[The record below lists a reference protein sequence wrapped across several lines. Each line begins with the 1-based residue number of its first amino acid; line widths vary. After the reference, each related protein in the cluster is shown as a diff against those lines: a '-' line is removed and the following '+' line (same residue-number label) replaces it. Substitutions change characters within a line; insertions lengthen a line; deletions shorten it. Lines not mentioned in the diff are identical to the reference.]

1 MDVRSAQKVVCI
13 TITAALENI
22 TNYFIVYLFQA
33 HAKTRKE
40 SQVGNLLFYPGFH
53 LIFTDFICSL
63 GTESIRWHIK
73 SEKQSFRERA
83 LLSGKS
89 MIISPFCVVG
99 KNKLNP
105 FFYRLLAFTMYLIY
119 PTPIPLLLNAKPVK
133 ELGSESETQVPSQDS
148 PFDVTFGIIFPQ
160 AYGENIQF
168 GKYILLDIYLG
179 DRI

>member
-1 MDVRSAQKVVCI
+1 MQR
-13 TITAALENI
+13 LGRNP
-22 TNYFIVYLFQA
+22 N
-33 HAKTRKE
+33 
-40 SQVGNLLFYPGFH
+40 QVDNLLFYPGFH

-73 SEKQSFRERA
+73 SEKQSFKERA

-105 FFYRLLAFTMYLIY
+105 FFLQAPCLYHVLDI
-119 PTPIPLLLNAKPVK
+119 PNSIPLLLNAKPVK